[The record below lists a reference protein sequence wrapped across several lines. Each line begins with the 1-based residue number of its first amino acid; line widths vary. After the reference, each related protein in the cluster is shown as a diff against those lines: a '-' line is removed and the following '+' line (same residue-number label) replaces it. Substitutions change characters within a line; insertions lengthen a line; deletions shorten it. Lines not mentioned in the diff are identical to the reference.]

1 VAVHGEP
8 LPDSPSGT
16 DRKLGDQWEDWDG
29 QADSGDTSAPGRLF
43 LLLAGLAAFVFWAI
57 GLLLGWLVFPRLAA
71 LHAGFLIFSLAGLW
85 TAYLGIWYTA
95 VILAWVASGAAP
107 QFWVRRLG
115 GVAWIAGP
123 AMLLGKWLGFGRD
136 RVSHA
141 YMLVHNRLEVLPP
154 RVAPPEKLL
163 VLVPRCLNR
172 EIFQA
177 LGELKTRYGFTQM
190 TVTGG
195 TEARRSIGK
204 LRPQGVIAVA
214 CERDLLSG
222 VNDVKGRVPVLA
234 FANRRPEG
242 PCRNTVVDMQKIE
255 NGIKLFLG
263 LSLKKEEK
271 SS

>member
-8 LPDSPSGT
+8 LPDSPAGT

-43 LLLAGLAAFVFWAI
+43 LVLGALGVLGFWI
-57 GLLLGWLVFPRLAA
+57 VGLLLSWLVFPRSAA
-71 LHAGFLIFSLAGLW
+71 FQAGFVVFGLAGLW

-95 VILAWVASGAAP
+95 VLLAWVSPGSGMK
-107 QFWVRRLG
+107 FWVRRLG
-115 GVAWIAGP
+115 GLAWIAGP
-123 AMLLGKWLGFGRD
+123 AMLLGKWLGIGRD
-136 RVSHA
+136 RISHA
-141 YMLVHNRLEVLPP
+141 YTLVHNRLEVLPP
-154 RVAPPEKLL
+154 PVTQPEKLL

-172 EIFQA
+172 EVFQA
-177 LGELKTRYGFTQM
+177 LGELKARYGFTQM

-263 LSLKKEEK
+263 LSLTKEEK

>member
-1 VAVHGEP
+1 
-8 LPDSPSGT
+8 
-16 DRKLGDQWEDWDG
+16 
-29 QADSGDTSAPGRLF
+29 
-43 LLLAGLAAFVFWAI
+43 
-57 GLLLGWLVFPRLAA
+57 LVF
-71 LHAGFLIFSLAGLW
+71 AGAGLW

-95 VILAWVASGAAP
+95 VLLGWGTNARIFKQA
-107 QFWVRRLG
+107 VRRLG
-115 GVAWIAGP
+115 GLAWIAGP
-123 AMLLGKWLGFGRD
+123 AMTLGAWLGIGRD

-154 RVAPPEKLL
+154 PVSVPEKLL

-172 EIFQA
+172 EVFQG
-177 LGELKTRYGFTQM
+177 LGVLKTRYGFTQM

-242 PCRNTVVDMQKIE
+242 PCRNTQVDLLKIE
-255 NGIKLFLG
+255 NGLKLFLG
-263 LSLKKEEK
+263 LPLTKEEK